1 LRKTKQASQSVNQLR
16 TGRGAFLAAIPETVA
31 VPPYSYPSAVRNGS
45 IAAPQLDAWQLVA
58 ETAFVGFLLLV
69 FVGLT
74 PFTPRSADLMR
85 QAIANSAGQGDM
97 LRQVS
102 YLAAFGAIALCAL
115 RKHGTEV
122 LALVPFLLTLL
133 LGWCLLSAAWSDQ
146 GGVTFRRAGLEVI
159 IVVTAMWGVA
169 TVGLERSLVLFR
181 AVLIGILLV
190 NWISIPLTPR
200 AIHQPGEIDPS
211 IVGAW
216 RGLYFHKN
224 IAGAVCAISAL
235 VFMFFAIERRSRLD
249 WFLCIAALA
258 FLVMTKSKSS
268 MGLLAPAV
276 LAAAVYRFTWQRD
289 LDRAIVLVS
298 TVLLALVVATVA
310 VLDWSTI
317 ERVISDPTQF
327 TGRTEVWTAEAAFI
341 FDHPVLGAG
350 YGSFTD
356 TGAVSPLH
364 NYVNGDWVEAISHGH
379 NGYLQMTVE
388 IGFAGVVLAMLA
400 LVIQPAI
407 AFWRRDGVPQT
418 LKAFL
423 FALFVFFI
431 LHNFLE
437 SDFLESDGPA
447 WVAFLIMLAW
457 LKQARALAQD
467 RPERASWA

>member
-1 LRKTKQASQSVNQLR
+1 M
-16 TGRGAFLAAIPETVA
+16 
-31 VPPYSYPSAVRNGS
+31 PPSSYPSVVRNGP
-45 IAAPQLDAWQLVA
+45 IAAPQLQVWQLVA
-58 ETAFVGFLLLV
+58 ETAFVAFLLLV

-74 PFTPRSADLMR
+74 PFTPRSADLLR
-85 QAIANSAGQGDM
+85 QAAAASTGQGDL
-97 LRQVS
+97 LRQIS
-102 YLAAFGAIALCAL
+102 YLAAFGVIALCAL
-115 RKHGTEV
+115 RKHGIEV

-133 LGWCLLSAAWSDQ
+133 LGWCLLSASWADQ

-159 IVVTAMWGVA
+159 IVVTAMWGVH

-181 AVLIGILLV
+181 AVAIGILIV
-190 NWISIPLTPR
+190 NWISIPLTDR

-224 IAGAVCAISAL
+224 IAGAVSAISAML
-235 VFMFFAIERRSRLD
+235 FLFFAIDRRSALD
-249 WFLCIAALA
+249 WFLCLASLA

-268 MGLLAPAV
+268 MGLLVPAL
-276 LAAAVYRFTWQRD
+276 LAAVVYRSFWQRG
-289 LDRAIVLVS
+289 LDRAIVMVS
-298 TVLLALVVATVA
+298 AVLLALVVATVA
-310 VLDWSTI
+310 LLDWSTI
-317 ERVISDPTQF
+317 ARVISDPTQF
-327 TGRTEVWTAEAAFI
+327 TGRTEVWAAEAAYI
-341 FDHPVLGAG
+341 FDHPIFGAG
-350 YGSFTD
+350 YGSFND

-388 IGFAGVVLAMLA
+388 IGFVGFVLAILA
-400 LVIQPAI
+400 LVIQPAT
-407 AFWRRDGVPQT
+407 AFWRRDAVPQT

-423 FALFVFFI
+423 LALFVFLV

-457 LKQARALAQD
+457 LRQARALLQD
-467 RPERASWA
+467 DREQLSWA